1 MSSNQLSNSKTNDN
15 INSFRFV
22 KALVERKDF
31 GYDSSIRN
39 LIKYVKKSQIRD
51 WYKIII
57 NLINMNVE
65 DSSNVQYQK
74 LQLEDSILNSKCN
87 VNHITRDFQ
96 IIWTISQNKNIIH
109 RICLW
114 NWVNCNK
121 YSKVS
126 HSILFCFNFI
136 CTIYM
141 LYFFVFV
148 WF

>member
-57 NLINMNVE
+57 NLINMNIE
-65 DSSNVQYQK
+65 DSSNVQYQN
-74 LQLEDSILNSKCN
+74 LQIEDTILKEKHQMLHSLHNPFISN
-87 VNHITRDFQ
+87 VM
-96 IIWTISQNKNIIH
+96 WTILHVIFKLSEQFPRTNILSVKRFCGTESTI
-109 RICLW
+109 I
-114 NWVNCNK
+114 
-121 YSKVS
+121 
-126 HSILFCFNFI
+126 SIP
-136 CTIYM
+136 T
-141 LYFFVFV
+141 
-148 WF
+148 